1 MKMIFRGDDLGIS
14 EGVNYGLLKSIQ
26 DGALSCVG
34 IMPNMESARH
44 GYQLIK
50 DIDIC
55 LGQHTNIC
63 LGKPISN
70 PALIPSLV
78 NDNGEFYSSHD
89 INHRQEDII
98 DILECELEIEA
109 QLKRFIEI
117 TGKKPEYFEGHAV
130 FSKNYL
136 QALENVAKRH
146 HLFYDNPMDPNWQKQ
161 HHIYSLDFFSF
172 DEKGLYDPYTY
183 FESQLANIQKNECS
197 IVVFHPGFLDQYIL
211 ERSSYTLIRPM
222 ECEFLCSQ
230 WLKDWLGKYHIQVV
244 NFRDYQKGL

>member
-197 IVVFHPGFLDQYIL
+197 IVVFHPGFHNLIIL
-211 ERSSYTLIRPM
+211 KRTMRI
-222 ECEFLCSQ
+222 
-230 WLKDWLGKYHIQVV
+230 I
-244 NFRDYQKGL
+244 N

>member
-222 ECEFLCSQ
+222 ECEIGRASCRER
-230 WLKDWLGKYHIQVV
+230 V
-244 NFRDYQKGL
+244 